1 MKNPLLPVAFVAL
14 VALVSSLAGSAPR
27 GVGGQDPDG
36 SAGHVRWE
44 YKVVGLTE
52 VHGRALEY
60 LGRALEGGDEDAGL
74 YEGLLG
80 LAKRADDKLAQKNE
94 DLLNEL
100 GGEGWELVDYHV
112 RHMIFKRPA
121 H

>member
-1 MKNPLLPVAFVAL
+1 MKYPLLPLALVAL
-14 VALVSSLAGSAPR
+14 VALVNSLPWSALQD
-27 GVGGQDPDG
+27 GGGQDPD
-36 SAGHVRWE
+36 ATADHVRWE

-52 VHGRALEY
+52 IHGRALEY
-60 LGRALEGGDEDAGL
+60 LGQALEGGDEDAGL

-100 GGEGWELVDYHV
+100 GSEGWELIDYHV
-112 RHMIFKRPA
+112 RHMILKRPA
-121 H
+121 R